1 MTSKGPSW
9 VEGVEDSEPLSAGE
23 SSDYGATGATGGN
36 LLTKSPCMY
45 WSLKVV
51 TMGLCAMMCA
61 TALIGLSMLH
71 GIENIG
77 KIFVAVY
84 MIFFAVLLFM
94 FELVQVQPWP
104 AVDHLFQR
112 NFGFLYSAKG
122 KALYIIL

>member
-1 MTSKGPSW
+1 MSKGDPSW
-9 VEGVEDSEPLSAGE
+9 VQGVEDREPLSAGE
-23 SSDYGATGATGGN
+23 TSDYGSSAGSSG
-36 LLTKSPCMY
+36 LSTKSPVTY
-45 WSLKVV
+45 WSLKVI
-51 TMGLCAMMCA
+51 TMGLCCMMCA
-61 TALIGLSMLH
+61 TALLGLAMLH

>member
-1 MTSKGPSW
+1 MSKGAPSW
-9 VEGVEDSEPLSAGE
+9 VQSVEDTEPLSADGA
-23 SSDYGATGATGGN
+23 SDYGATKSTEGS
-36 LLTKSPCMY
+36 LITKSPCTY
-45 WSLKVV
+45 WTLKAV
-51 TMGLCAMMCA
+51 TMGLCALMCA
-61 TALIGLSMLH
+61 TALMGLAMLH

-84 MIFFAVLLFM
+84 MIFFSVLLFL

-104 AVDHLFQR
+104 SLDHVFQR